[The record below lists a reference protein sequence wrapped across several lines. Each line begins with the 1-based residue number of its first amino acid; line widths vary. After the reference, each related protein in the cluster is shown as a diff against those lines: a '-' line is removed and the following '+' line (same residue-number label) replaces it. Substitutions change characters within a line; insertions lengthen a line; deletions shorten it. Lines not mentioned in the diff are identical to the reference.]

1 MIMTADLSPLDFP
14 FDSELNDRALDI
26 AVLQFADHGA
36 HSTAMAHI
44 AAAVERGTGARP
56 ADFRRAYP
64 TRLDLVYAITLRT
77 TRTFV
82 LRQIDGSG
90 PESTPIDR
98 ISGLIRAHIEFRWE
112 HRVEEELR
120 RAAAPALRSVSVA
133 RYREL
138 SNLMRDYRDHVRRLV
153 EDARAAEAVTATDA
167 AAAAANLIATL
178 DGILNWYEPSG
189 GLSLSEL
196 GDVYV
201 DLIIHHHLGA
211 PRT

>member
-14 FDSELNDRALDI
+14 FDSDLTERALDI
-26 AVLQFADHGA
+26 AVQQFADHGPN
-36 HSTAMAHI
+36 STDMARV

-56 ADFRRAYP
+56 VDFRRAYP

-77 TRTFV
+77 TRRFV
-82 LRQIDGSG
+82 LRQIDGFDADS
-90 PESTPIDR
+90 PPIDR
-98 ISGLIRAHIEFRWE
+98 ISRLIRAHIEFRWE

-120 RAAAPALRSVSVA
+120 RAAAPALRSISSA

-138 SNLMRDYRDHVRRLV
+138 SGLMRDYRDHVRRLI
-153 EDARAAEAVTATDA
+153 EAAQSTGAVTANDA
-167 AAAAANLIATL
+167 AGAAANLIATL

-211 PRT
+211 PRE